1 MPQRIL
7 RGTAAVVVQELKTQN
22 RRIPALAIASAV
34 SQRTNDLVPVSRDEE
49 TRPLMYSE
57 AERKETFKRWPHMDY
72 K

>member
-1 MPQRIL
+1 MI
-7 RGTAAVVVQELKTQN
+7 GIVQELKGQN

-34 SQRTNDLVPVSRDEE
+34 GQRANELMPCNRDEE
-49 TRPLMYSE
+49 SRALMYSE